1 MLKLKNSTIKKYLK
15 NLTREELEAEIL
27 NLAKKY
33 PIIQEHFFSMLF
45 PDNGEV
51 LGKYKKIIEN
61 EFRHRKG
68 EILRYP
74 IMKKAISDFSNVSNN
89 SEQIA
94 EIMVFTVECGVDFTL
109 SFGDIDQKFYHT
121 IASIYEQALMYIV
134 DNQLED
140 KFLDRCNRLMLSSQD
155 IGWGFG
161 FDMMDLYNDYL
172 GHMDEEEDLE

>member
-1 MLKLKNSTIKKYLK
+1 MLKLKNSTLKKHLK

-27 NLAKKY
+27 NLTKKH
-33 PIIQEHFFSMLF
+33 PIVQEHFFAMLF
-45 PDNGEV
+45 PDNGGI
-51 LGKYKKIIEN
+51 LAKYKKIIEN
-61 EFRHRKG
+61 EFSFNKR

-74 IMKKAISDFSNVSNN
+74 IMKKAIRDFSNVSNN
-89 SEQIA
+89 NEQIA

-121 IASIYEQALMYIV
+121 IASIYEQALKYIV
-134 DNQLED
+134 DNQIED
-140 KFLDRCNRLMLSSQD
+140 KFVDRCNRLMLSSQD

-172 GHMDEEEDLE
+172 GHMDEVEDLE